1 MKRLLPLTLAILAL
15 LIVGPG
21 RAEEP
26 AEFVQPTPEHPLKVK
41 VAVLTMFQIGAD
53 NGDKPGEYRL
63 WVERRKL
70 DHIIP
75 LPTAY
80 HDVRAD
86 DKGVI
91 ATVTGMGAARAAV
104 SVTALGLDPRF
115 DFAGLL
121 GDRRYRRG

>member
-1 MKRLLPLTLAILAL
+1 MKCLLFLFTLAIAAL
-15 LIVGPG
+15 STIASG

-26 AEFVQPTPEHPLKVK
+26 AEFVQPIPEHPLEVK
-41 VAVLTMFQIGAD
+41 VVVLTMFQIGAD
-53 NGDKPGEYRL
+53 NGDTPGEYRL

-80 HDVRAD
+80 HDVRVD

-115 DFAGLL
+115 DF
-121 GDRRYRRG
+121 RRPIG